1 MPPSHRFIKTRLALM
16 MFLQYVVMGAVWPVM
31 SLYLRQVLGLSGTQ
45 TGTVLALSAV
55 GAFVAPAV
63 GACVADRLISA
74 ERLLSLCHFGAAAFM
89 GLILRQTGFETVLPC
104 YLGYAV
110 CMGSTVALTNAIAFH
125 HAPQGQRRFGNIRVW
140 GTIGW
145 VTVAWGF
152 GTLWLQDLDGAG
164 PASHLPGALRFSVWA
179 SLVLGLYGLSLPR
192 VDKRIQG
199 PIRLLPRESMRV
211 FMKPQ
216 VLLMAAAGYLVG
228 TVDRYYYF
236 GMALYLKDLGY
247 TEGQIMPMMSA
258 GQITEMVAMCLL
270 AWFLA
275 RLGTKRT
282 LLLGLLA
289 EIGRFSA
296 FAFGSSNFLVL
307 MGNAC
312 HGLAFAFFFTSLY
325 ITIDSYCDTQS
336 RTGLHQLFTIATSS
350 LGALTANLLGGWC
363 LDHFVRASTQTQ
375 PDYRG
380 FWLVP
385 TVISCV
391 CFVLIALFFKEP
403 DDSDPLQEVPRT
415 G

>member
-1 MPPSHRFIKTRLALM
+1 MTHPHRFIKTRLGLM

-31 SLYLRQVLGLSGTQ
+31 SLYLQQVLGFSGTQ

-89 GLILRQTGFETVLPC
+89 GLIIRQTGFETVLPC

-125 HAPQGQRRFGNIRVW
+125 HAPQGQRRFGNTRVW

-164 PASHLPGALRFSVWA
+164 PASHLPSALRFSVWA
-179 SLVLGLYGLSLPR
+179 SLALGLYGLSLPR
-192 VDKRIQG
+192 VDRRIQG
-199 PIRLLPRESMRV
+199 PIRLLPRESIRV

-216 VLLMAAAGYLVG
+216 VLLLAAVGYLVG

-289 EIGRFSA
+289 EIVRFSA
-296 FAFGSSNFLVL
+296 FAFGSSGFLVL

-325 ITIDSYCDTQS
+325 ITIDSYCDTRS
-336 RTGLHQLFTIATSS
+336 RTGLHQLFTIATSA
-350 LGALTANLLGGWC
+350 LGALTANLVGGWC
-363 LDHFVRASTQTQ
+363 LDHFVRASTQ

-385 TVISCV
+385 MVTSCI
-391 CFVLIALFFKEP
+391 CLVLIALFFKEH
-403 DDSDPLQEVPRT
+403 DDSDPLQEIPRT